1 MNLARQSQDSHMPC
15 CWRGGARASS
25 GTTARQMVKLEALE
39 EERKKSRAVGGAL
52 CKSRKTVVRTL
63 RVSLRHDTTCDQ
75 AELRLHEFRKISN
88 AAGAGR
94 RFIYTL

>member
-1 MNLARQSQDSHMPC
+1 MARLVNLARQSQDSHMPC

-25 GTTARQMVKLEALE
+25 GPIARQMEKLEALE

-52 CKSRKTVVRTL
+52 CKSRKTVVRTF
-63 RVSLRHDTTCDQ
+63 RVSLRHDTTYDQ
-75 AELRLHEFRKISN
+75 ASLRLHESG

-94 RFIYTL
+94 RFICTL